1 MAELLQ
7 HVTNVPTP
15 ITNGAAINV
24 PQSPAGQGIA
34 LVRVSIPANRPV
46 NTVELTATVGLQ
58 ALTGIPR
65 VLFRIFRDGHE
76 IYYAAQAIEAGFE
89 TINLTALTAAD
100 TNVAPGVHDYILSV
114 EQIALGANTA
124 RVIGPIVFSAL
135 ATAP

>member
-24 PQSPAGQGIA
+24 PQTPAGQGIA

-46 NTVELTATVGLQ
+46 NTVELTATIGLQ
-58 ALTGIPR
+58 GLTGIPR
-65 VLFRIFRDGHE
+65 VLFRVFRDGHE
-76 IYYAAQAIEAGFE
+76 IYYAVQGIETGFE
-89 TINLTALTAAD
+89 NVNLTTLVAVD
-100 TNVAPGVHDYILSV
+100 SNVAPGVHDYILSV
-114 EQIALGANTA
+114 EQINSVVNTA